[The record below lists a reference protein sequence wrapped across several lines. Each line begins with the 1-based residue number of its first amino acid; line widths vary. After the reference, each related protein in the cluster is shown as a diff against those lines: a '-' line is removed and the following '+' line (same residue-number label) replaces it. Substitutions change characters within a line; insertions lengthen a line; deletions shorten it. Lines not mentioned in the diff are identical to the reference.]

1 MNFALFRIRKRH
13 FFFMSE
19 TSEKI
24 QINIFHY
31 ETYNTLRQF
40 LILILVRRKVGYLYD
55 YYPWGGSNT

>member
-40 LILILVRRKVGYLYD
+40 LSRRDPFMGRLVDLLGLVLC
-55 YYPWGGSNT
+55 